1 MHRHVLPIV
10 FAIVLGGLLQ
20 AYFAF
25 VLQFAA
31 VAIANGH
38 WLGTIGAV
46 FSALSLLPV
55 VLFTVPIKFFGA
67 LLLLTV
73 AMLLEA
79 ATARRSPLFW
89 ILPSMAP
96 AAFELAFFSNAN
108 AEAATVFA
116 TVGGW
121 MIAAMC
127 MCFIVHRTTG
137 TPIVPS
143 S

>member
-10 FAIVLGGLLQ
+10 FAILLGSLLQ
-20 AYFAF
+20 TYFAF
-25 VLQFAA
+25 ALQFAA

-38 WLGTIGAV
+38 WLGSIGAV
-46 FSALSLLPV
+46 FYALSLLPV
-55 VLFTVPIKFFGA
+55 ALLTVPIKFFGG

-79 ATARRSPLFW
+79 ATARRSALFW
-89 ILPSMAP
+89 IFPSIAP

-137 TPIVPS
+137 TPVVTGP
-143 S
+143 